1 MATKRRISNKAIVIM
16 KIISALGLIFSV
28 CLYLFMNF
36 DAFKVDMGFGPDGVT
51 YRLVFPILLML
62 GFSFIVYYVGNMI
75 IRVETKKIWKADN
88 MFILYQIVFTG
99 LLLVTIW
106 RWFLVDL
113 TNAKLPSIIMILSGI
128 LNLCTPKIV
137 DNDNR
142 DF

>member
-1 MATKRRISNKAIVIM
+1 MAKRRISNKAIVIM
-16 KIISALGLIFSV
+16 KIISALGLIFSI

-36 DAFKVDMGFGPDGVT
+36 GSFKNDLGFGPEGVT

-62 GFSFIVYYVGNMI
+62 GFSFVVYYVGNMI
-75 IRVETKKIWKADN
+75 IRVETKQIWKADN
-88 MFILYQIVFTG
+88 MFILYQIVFNG

-106 RWFLVDL
+106 RWFLL
-113 TNAKLPSIIMILSGI
+113 NLSNAMIPSIIMILSGI

-137 DNDNR
+137 DNNNQ